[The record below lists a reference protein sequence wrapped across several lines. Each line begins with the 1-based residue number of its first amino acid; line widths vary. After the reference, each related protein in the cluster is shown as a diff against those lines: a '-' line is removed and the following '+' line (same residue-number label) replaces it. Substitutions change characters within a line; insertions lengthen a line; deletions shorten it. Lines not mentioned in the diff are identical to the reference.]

1 MSFLLTMNNTQVR
14 IGALKHLA
22 NFLSLLSEE
31 TRVAY
36 LPRLEEFLKMD
47 NERNWRWVLHVPSEQ
62 WSKIFMFT
70 VWDIYYNILRFR
82 LELTE
87 QLGGLL
93 SMSLYTAA
101 HVREYLAPMATQLVQ
116 DKVAA
121 VRVAATHVLSNMLSK
136 LHR

>member
-47 NERNWRWVLHVPSEQ
+47 NERNWRWV
-62 WSKIFMFT
+62 
-70 VWDIYYNILRFR
+70 FR
-82 LELTE
+82 D
-87 QLGGLL
+87 
-93 SMSLYTAA
+93 SSIRAMSNAQKY
-101 HVREYLAPMATQLVQ
+101 
-116 DKVAA
+116 
-121 VRVAATHVLSNMLSK
+121 
-136 LHR
+136 

>member
-1 MSFLLTMNNTQVR
+1 MMNNTQVR

-62 WSKIFMFT
+62 
-70 VWDIYYNILRFR
+70 
-82 LELTE
+82 
-87 QLGGLL
+87 
-93 SMSLYTAA
+93 
-101 HVREYLAPMATQLVQ
+101 
-116 DKVAA
+116 
-121 VRVAATHVLSNMLSK
+121 
-136 LHR
+136 